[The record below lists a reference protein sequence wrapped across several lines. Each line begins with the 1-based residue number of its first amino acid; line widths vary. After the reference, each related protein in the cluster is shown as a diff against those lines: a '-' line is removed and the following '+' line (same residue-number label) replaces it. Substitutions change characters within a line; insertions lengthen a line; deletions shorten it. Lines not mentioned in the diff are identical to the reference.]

1 MDRSTRKRLAA
12 LRDRK
17 EQESREDARQR
28 AREGLYLSG
37 PGGGGVEVPPV
48 MLDALTGNAQSV
60 VLAGGRAR
68 GASWA
73 AARCVLVETATKR
86 SRWLG
91 LRETEK
97 SQRESF
103 FRVCLQTFREYD
115 IPVHP
120 RETEPAKITVK
131 DTGSEIM
138 FLGIRDHES
147 ERIKSTEDLDG
158 VVVEEAQSIS
168 KRSLWTLRPTLRNKR
183 GVRFIFPI
191 NPRLSTDA
199 VYAEYV
205 AKHRRNSV
213 VVFSTYRDNPW
224 YSEVPHLEEERLA
237 DFATDEAYARHVWD
251 GELRDAS
258 DDQLYARSA
267 VEEAAKRAVAPGAEV
282 QIGCDVAHM
291 GGDEIVAYR
300 REGLA
305 VVDQSIERK
314 QSYPATAE
322 RIVRLAHGDQSARVV
337 LDAGGGGIA
346 VAEILRDVHGFTNVF
361 PVYFGGPAYLESR
374 YANRITEIAVSFG
387 EQLPYVS
394 IPDDPDLRDQLLSR
408 EREYVHNARLGGE
421 QVRLIDKRR
430 AAKKLGRSPDRGD
443 ALLLA
448 FARVM
453 ALRFPKLK
461 TRW

>member
-1 MDRSTRKRLAA
+1 MDRSTRKRLHAYG
-12 LRDRK
+12 DRK

-37 PGGGGVEVPPV
+37 PGEGGVEVPPV
-48 MLDALTGNAQSV
+48 MLDALTGNKRHV

-73 AARCVLVETATKR
+73 AARYVAVETATKR
-86 SRWLG
+86 CRWLG

-103 FRVCLQTFREYD
+103 FRVMLHTYRRLD

-120 RETEPAKITVK
+120 RETEPAKITVR
-131 DTGSEIM
+131 DTGAEVM
-138 FLGIRDHES
+138 FFGIRDTES
-147 ERIKSTEDLDG
+147 DRIKSFEDLDG
-158 VVVEEAQSIS
+158 CVIEEAQQIG
-168 KRSLWTLRPTLRNKR
+168 KRSLWTLRPTLRKR
-183 GVRFIFPI
+183 GVRFLWPI
-191 NPRLSTDA
+191 NPRYSSDP

-205 AKHRRNSV
+205 AKRPTDSAF
-213 VVFSTYRDNPW
+213 VFSTYRDNPW
-224 YSEVPHLEEERLA
+224 FGATELEEQRLSDFRA
-237 DFATDEAYARHVWD
+237 DEVYARHVWD
-251 GELRDAS
+251 GELLDAS

-267 VEEAAKRAVAPGAEV
+267 VEEAAKRDVTPGTEV

-300 REGLA
+300 REGL
-305 VVDQSIERK
+305 VVTDQSIERK
-314 QSYPATAE
+314 QPYTMTAE
-322 RIVRLAHGDQSARVV
+322 RIVKLAHGDQSTRVV

-346 VAEILRDVHGFTNVF
+346 VAEILRDVHGFVSVF

-387 EQLPYVS
+387 ELLLYAS

-421 QVRLIDKRR
+421 QVRLVDKRR